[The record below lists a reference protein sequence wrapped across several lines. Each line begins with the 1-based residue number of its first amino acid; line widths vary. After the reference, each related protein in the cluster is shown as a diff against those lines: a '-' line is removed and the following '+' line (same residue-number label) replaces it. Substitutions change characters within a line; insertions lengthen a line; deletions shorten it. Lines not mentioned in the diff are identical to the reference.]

1 MLSKNNFAEFK
12 WRFADGYNDGVTIT
26 MMQYEFG
33 LTKSTV
39 KLWRER
45 TDQGGVGTIDRSRKN
60 NRYLRSSSFAS

>member
-1 MLSKNNFAEFK
+1 MLSKNYSAELK
-12 WRFADGYNDGVTIT
+12 WRFANGYNDGVTIT

-45 TDQGGVGTIDRSRKN
+45 IDRGGVGTDRSRKN
-60 NRYLRSSSFAS
+60 NRYPRSSSFAS